1 MLLRSGFG
9 LFGNPDKPT
18 VNDKPGSS
26 TAVAIADAG
35 EVVAPLGVVAI
46 IRISGW
52 SIPLIKDGVDY
63 CRVDAADLFA
73 AYPAVNKAAKK
84 QAGAGGDPDGVWH
97 GGNILVGQSGPV
109 APLNFMRRS

>member
-26 TAVAIADAG
+26 AAVAIADAG
-35 EVVAPLGVVAI
+35 EVFPPLSVVSI
-46 IRISGW
+46 TRIVVER
-52 SIPLIKDGVDY
+52 IPLIKNGVDY

-73 AYPAVNKAAKK
+73 AYPAVNKAAE
-84 QAGAGGDPDGVWH
+84 QQGGDGGDPDGVWH
-97 GGNILVGQSGPV
+97 GGKILVGWSGSV